1 MGNMLRGMQGS
12 GNMNEMQQQMMNNP
26 ELMNQLMSSPHVQN
40 AMQVS
45 HYPFFILKSRVE
57 YLTQTE
63 YGTIIFC
70 GKRQSKIACL
80 GFIGQSR
87 IITTND
93 KIESSNESD
102 YGTESRNSTHV

>member
-1 MGNMLRGMQGS
+1 MLRGMQGS

-45 HYPFFILKSRVE
+45 HCPFFILNSRVE
-57 YLTQTE
+57 YLPQTK

-70 GKRQSKIACL
+70 GKRQSKIIIACL

>member
-40 AMQVS
+40 AMQVRNF
-45 HYPFFILKSRVE
+45 PCFLLAEENID
-57 YLTQTE
+57 
-63 YGTIIFC
+63 II
-70 GKRQSKIACL
+70 SCL

-87 IITTND
+87 IIATND